1 MIAKIY
7 DRDFEYTVD
16 QIVEA
21 QAQLNAMVPGITKQR
36 ISCQGRFE
44 LPLAEKEG
52 IADLTTE
59 QQATFE
65 DWVADAHPDG
75 SVVWR

>member
-7 DRDFEYTVD
+7 DRDFEYTVE
-16 QIVEA
+16 QVNEA
-21 QAQLNAMVPGITKQR
+21 QDQLNDILHQCAGERVRTF
-36 ISCQGRFE
+36 GRFE
-44 LPLAEKEG
+44 FPLETE
-52 IADLTTE
+52 LTTE

-65 DWVADAHPDG
+65 GWAADNHPDW